1 MSILDFF
8 RTKQKTPETANYAKE
23 RLKIVLA
30 HERSYDAAPDYLPM
44 LQNEIMEVIAKYVNV
59 DRDDL
64 TVNLETL
71 GTSSR
76 LEVNVEFPNDDVRV
90 FVDLDAQTLAEGQS
104 QEPSSKSL
112 SQTDTEIESSLE
124 LEPERR
130 LVSH

>member
-8 RTKQKTPETANYAKE
+8 RTKQKAPQTASYAKE

-64 TVNLETL
+64 SVNLETL
-71 GTSSR
+71 GTTSR
-76 LEVNVEFPNDDVRV
+76 LEVNVEFPNDDVRM
-90 FVDLDAQTLAEGQS
+90 FVDFETPAEGGGLRQEPNPKDQS
-104 QEPSSKSL
+104 QPDHE
-112 SQTDTEIESSLE
+112 TEASDELE
-124 LEPERR
+124 LERR
-130 LVSH
+130 LVSS